1 MRPSRSTILTSICGW
16 MRPTV
21 LTRFSSGSVVEL
33 WKLTGLVSV
42 MP

>member
-1 MRPSRSTILTSICGW
+1 MDAADGGDAPLER
-16 MRPTV
+16 
-21 LTRFSSGSVVEL
+21 VVGAL